1 MATELISCNTF
12 TVEGIKSLKICTQQS
27 DGSPIVFPTDFTLY
41 NNEDGIIQIS
51 ENVSGKTITIGNQTL
66 NYLVLACYDL
76 AEFSDERQE
85 TRQGVWFEKRI
96 TMTIPK
102 IMLDQSNE
110 IVDFL
115 FNVDGRYAIAE
126 CLVLIEDSL
135 GNTFIVGY
143 DVPCILQLM
152 ELQTDSYDSTENVYK
167 MEFSS
172 KSYSRLRRYQVV

>member
-12 TVEGIKSLKICTQQS
+12 TAEGIRKLKICTQQT
-27 DGSPIVFPTDFTLY
+27 DGSPIEFPTDYTLY
-41 NNEDGIIQIS
+41 NNEDGIISIS
-51 ENVSGKTITIGNQTL
+51 EDVSGQTVTIGNQTM
-66 NYLVLACYDL
+66 NYLVLACFDL
-76 AEFSDERQE
+76 AEFEDNRQE
-85 TRQGVWFEKRI
+85 TRQGVWYEKKI

-126 CLVLIEDSL
+126 CLILIEDSI

-143 DVPCILQLM
+143 DLPCILQTM
-152 ELQTDSYDSTENVYK
+152 EIQTDSYDSTENTYVL
-167 MEFSS
+167 EFNS